1 MRADAWL
8 RRFRRDFGVNFLP
21 SLHVHPSSCR
31 DCRCCYYFLFATNCS
46 ASSANGS
53 RSLRSPTQPPWQRPW
68 QSGRHA
74 SSFRRRSRPR
84 RIHQKERGD
93 SSVPP
98 SNQTLPFCFPRN
110 GLCVLS
116 SHSDP
121 VSRKEY
127 DLELLPVRIKPSVPQ
142 PPSVD
147 QSQCTPRIWI
157 YVCNCSLA
165 IHINFVVSVGGF
177 DVREKRCSRRTS
189 DENFA
194 DQPPRADTKARD
206 STRRT
211 GQLISLRLLPVLLLV
226 GVRGTLWEKLATDKI
241 GSRIIWSAAKN
252 VTQDT
257 LALTE
262 RTSGARVC
270 LPPIPSEAWG
280 NYQSLLH
287 SGRRETFSQV
297 VGAPLASGR
306 FVSRFVSWIAVGTR
320 QK

>member
-1 MRADAWL
+1 M
-8 RRFRRDFGVNFLP
+8 
-21 SLHVHPSSCR
+21 
-31 DCRCCYYFLFATNCS
+31 
-46 ASSANGS
+46 
-53 RSLRSPTQPPWQRPW
+53 
-68 QSGRHA
+68 
-74 SSFRRRSRPR
+74 
-84 RIHQKERGD
+84 
-93 SSVPP
+93 PP

-177 DVREKRCSRRTS
+177 DVREKRCSRRTG
-189 DENFA
+189 DEDVA
-194 DQPPRADTKARD
+194 DPPPRADTKARD

-211 GQLISLRLLPVLLLV
+211 GQLISLRLLPVLL

-297 VGAPLASGR
+297 HVVGAPLA
-306 FVSRFVSWIAVGTR
+306 VSFLISRIDRRWHAPKNEIFGLPRSRKRRAMT
-320 QK
+320 Q

>member
-1 MRADAWL
+1 M
-8 RRFRRDFGVNFLP
+8 
-21 SLHVHPSSCR
+21 
-31 DCRCCYYFLFATNCS
+31 
-46 ASSANGS
+46 
-53 RSLRSPTQPPWQRPW
+53 
-68 QSGRHA
+68 
-74 SSFRRRSRPR
+74 
-84 RIHQKERGD
+84 
-93 SSVPP
+93 PP

-177 DVREKRCSRRTS
+177 DVRE
-189 DENFA
+189 NA
-194 DQPPRADTKARD
+194 AQGAPA
-206 STRRT
+206 TRMLQTRLLVPT
-211 GQLISLRLLPVLLLV
+211 PKLEIPQGAPASLSACLLPVFL

-297 VGAPLASGR
+297 VGAPLAVS
-306 FVSRFVSWIAVGTR
+306 FLVSRIDRRWHAPKNEIFGLPRSRKRRAMT
-320 QK
+320 Q